1 MSYTV
6 IRNAIIFTVNPQDQV
21 LANGHVVIRDGIIEA
36 IGQGDHMP
44 LPADAKV
51 IDCQGQMAL
60 LPGLVDAHSHSSLM
74 RGITENLPLMQWLPY
89 YQLEH
94 RAMNAEDAYHAAR
107 LCYLEAL
114 KSGTTCV
121 MDMYRFMHRC
131 ADAAGE
137 IGIRV
142 HLAPYAADL
151 PGKDF
156 FESPHANRQ
165 LIETHHMAH
174 DGRVR
179 VWMGL
184 EHLFYCSPKAYA
196 HARDCARDYG
206 IGIHTHACEQK
217 EEEQAVLQHFG
228 KRSIPMLDQMGIL
241 GEKTLIAHC
250 VWLNDEEIK
259 RLADTGTAV
268 AHCPSSNAKLA
279 SGIARVPEMLD
290 AGIRVGL
297 GTDGNVC
304 NNSLDLFEEMKFAS
318 LLQKAHR
325 LDAAALPANVALR
338 MATIEGARVLGMDRE
353 IGSIE
358 VGKRADLLLLDLAQP
373 NMCPIVWEGTQTN
386 VLWNLVYSAHGS
398 NVKTVLVDGKVI
410 LENGRSTLVDETA
423 LLQGAQAQT
432 LQLMER
438 RKDFAHTL
446 VPMV

>member
-1 MSYTV
+1 MIRFYNGPVLTLQQNQMNITHQEVWVDGNLIVCLGANPGAKADREIDLNGDLLMPAFKNAHTHSAMTFGRSFSDDLPLQSWLYDKIFPLEAKLTAEDIYHLSRLAFLEYLESGISACFDMYYFPEAMAKAAVDAGFRTVMCGAVNNFKESPALLEEYYNTYNNYHPLVSYQLGFHAEYTTNRS
-6 IRNAIIFTVNPQDQV
+6 IM
-21 LANGHVVIRDGIIEA
+21 EA
-36 IGQGDHMP
+36 IAALAEKYKAPVYMHASETESEVQ
-44 LPADAKV
+44 
-51 IDCQGQMAL
+51 DCIGRYGMTPTAL
-60 LPGLVDAHSHSSLM
+60 
-74 RGITENLPLMQWLPY
+74 
-89 YQLEH
+89 
-94 RAMNAEDAYHAAR
+94 
-107 LCYLEAL
+107 
-114 KSGTTCV
+114 
-121 MDMYRFMHRC
+121 F
-131 ADAAGE
+131 
-137 IGIRV
+137 
-142 HLAPYAADL
+142 
-151 PGKDF
+151 
-156 FESPHANRQ
+156 
-165 LIETHHMAH
+165 
-174 DGRVR
+174 
-179 VWMGL
+179 
-184 EHLFYCSPKAYA
+184 EHLGLWN
-196 HARDCARDYG
+196 YG
-206 IGIHTHACEQK
+206 GGAFHSVWVSNEDLNIYKKHGVY
-217 EEEQAVLQHFG
+217 AVLNAG
-228 KRSIPMLDQMGIL
+228 
-241 GEKTLIAHC
+241 
-250 VWLNDEEIK
+250 
-259 RLADTGTAV
+259 
-268 AHCPSSNAKLA
+268 SNAKLA
-279 SGIARVPEMLD
+279 SGIARVPEMLA

-386 VLWNLVYSAHGS
+386 VLWNLVYSARGS